1 MKKNILFIFIGM
13 FIMACISIGVYAI
26 NANEITYNNTTV
38 EGAIDDLY
46 TTANKYESL
55 SFKLYA
61 DSRSTNRLGRAIIMT
76 SNFKDKYN
84 YFRIS
89 NAIDS
94 PINSATS
101 TCSVKGYNNGEIDLT
116 PNTDYPIDS
125 SGSIELSNYSSIDNS
140 TARCYITVTFHN

>member
-1 MKKNILFIFIGM
+1 MKKNILFMFIGM

-26 NANEITYNNTTV
+26 NAGEIDYKNTNV
-38 EGAIDDLY
+38 ESALDDLY
-46 TTANKYESL
+46 TKQEKYDNL
-55 SFKLYA
+55 SFNLYA
-61 DSRSTNRLGRAIIMT
+61 DSRSTNRLGRAIIVT
-76 SNFKDKYN
+76 ENFKDKYN

-89 NAIDS
+89 NVIDS

-101 TCSVKGYNNGEIDLT
+101 TCSVKGYKSGELNLT

-125 SGSIELSNYSSIDNS
+125 SSSIELSNYSSADNL

>member
-76 SNFKDKYN
+76 GNFKDKYN

-89 NAIDS
+89 SIVDE
-94 PINSATS
+94 PINTATS
-101 TCSVKGYNNGEIDLT
+101 TCSVKGYKNGEIELT
-116 PNTDYPIDS
+116 PNTDYSIND
-125 SGSIELSNYSSIDNS
+125 SGSIELSNYSSTDNL